1 MLPGEAGINVRK
13 TARYASKDCDPLH
26 FGACRTA
33 ASDLPLYHLSTSM
46 CPAHRL
52 DILGEV
58 KERLDRTPAICV
70 STQLIE
76 AGVDIDFGSVIR
88 ALAGLDSI
96 AQAAGRCNRHGKRE
110 MGRVHVINLAGELP
124 KALHD
129 IRAAQEAA
137 QRVLDENARTG
148 EDRTVD
154 LWNPKLTA
162 EYFHYYFFDRR
173 KEMDYPVNADQAERD
188 DNLLNM
194 LAENTLAVAA
204 CPRPRSVYLRQAFM
218 TAAEAFQAIDAS
230 TQGVVVPYAAEG
242 KAIISELCS
251 AHELE
256 KQFSLLK
263 RAQRFTV
270 NVFPNVMEK
279 LQRVRAVYQAQEG
292 TGILCLDEK
301 YYSSHFGLNVEGTE
315 EMELKDV

>member
-1 MLPGEAGINVRK
+1 MGRPTAGWGSINCAGAGQPGRVWQARTAPGVAMLPGEAGINVRK

-129 IRAAQEAA
+129 LD
-137 QRVLDENARTG
+137 RVGD
-148 EDRTVD
+148 
-154 LWNPKLTA
+154 
-162 EYFHYYFFDRR
+162 
-173 KEMDYPVNADQAERD
+173 
-188 DNLLNM
+188 
-194 LAENTLAVAA
+194 
-204 CPRPRSVYLRQAFM
+204 PRPRRAGFH
-218 TAAEAFQAIDAS
+218 
-230 TQGVVVPYAAEG
+230 
-242 KAIISELCS
+242 S
-251 AHELE
+251 AGR
-256 KQFSLLK
+256 
-263 RAQRFTV
+263 RA
-270 NVFPNVMEK
+270 
-279 LQRVRAVYQAQEG
+279 LQ
-292 TGILCLDEK
+292 
-301 YYSSHFGLNVEGTE
+301 SSRET
-315 EMELKDV
+315 